1 MVWDGFYLIIE
12 IKEKGFCDDC
22 TPIQEPMPIRRDE
35 HGVLRIGNT
44 RVMIDGIIY
53 SFLQGA
59 TPETIVSQ
67 YPSVS
72 LADVYLVLGYYL
84 NHRDEIDAYL
94 RHQEAEAYRI
104 RQEWEAKFPPKIT
117 KAELET

>member
-1 MVWDGFYLIIE
+1 MIA
-12 IKEKGFCDDC
+12 
-22 TPIQEPMPIRRDE
+22 TPIQELMPIRRDE

-53 SFLQGA
+53 SFLHGA

-117 KAELET
+117 KAELEKRLREKNATSPTEE